1 MNEQE
6 AKTLVEKIMHADKVI
21 HFQQLNVAWRPPGDN
36 FFSWL
41 WEKAGAGGPDGS
53 GAGAGDGASYNG
65 ANSATQGNSM
75 IQQNTSMMDSNQPG
89 AGREQNQSR
98 SDLDDQSQVT
108 ASKNQNADTKE
119 KYDRIKAV
127 FRLLIDEADYLID
140 ERSFERCEGASLK
153 E

>member
-1 MNEQE
+1 
-6 AKTLVEKIMHADKVI
+6 
-21 HFQQLNVAWRPPGDN
+21 
-36 FFSWL
+36 
-41 WEKAGAGGPDGS
+41 
-53 GAGAGDGASYNG
+53 
-65 ANSATQGNSM
+65 
-75 IQQNTSMMDSNQPG
+75 MDSNQPG

>member
-98 SDLDDQSQVT
+98 SDLDD
-108 ASKNQNADTKE
+108 
-119 KYDRIKAV
+119 
-127 FRLLIDEADYLID
+127 
-140 ERSFERCEGASLK
+140 
-153 E
+153 